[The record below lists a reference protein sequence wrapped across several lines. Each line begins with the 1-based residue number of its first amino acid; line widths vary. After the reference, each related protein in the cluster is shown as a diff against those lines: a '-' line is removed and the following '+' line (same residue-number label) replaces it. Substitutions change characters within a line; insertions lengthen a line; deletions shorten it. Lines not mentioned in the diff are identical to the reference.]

1 MKKKTNRNGGACIGL
16 SIQQMC
22 HWNCEDSGTQPAVE
36 VLRQANWRII
46 QSQPI
51 HMLCKKAKNR
61 TLQEIHK

>member
-51 HMLCKKAKNR
+51 HMLCEKGEKSHTSRNS
-61 TLQEIHK
+61 